1 MKKIRKIR
9 KLSRQA
15 KKVYLLK
22 SLAITM
28 LLFIT
33 ACTDNIKK
41 IDVQGTFIDIKQ
53 EVLSKFEGN
62 SEELPRQEK
71 IPVQFSKHVDGDTTQ
86 FLLSG
91 KQITVRYLLIDTP
104 ETVKPNTETQFLG
117 KEASDRTK
125 GLLEQAGTI
134 EIMLDNGD
142 SKDHYDRVLAYVFVD
157 GELVQDILVR
167 EGLARIAYVSEPNTT
182 YLEQLTASEN
192 SAKQQGI
199 GIWSVE

>member
-1 MKKIRKIR
+1 MKKNFRRLK
-9 KLSRQA
+9 KL
-15 KKVYLLK
+15 YLLK
-22 SLAITM
+22 SFIVTM

-33 ACTDNIKK
+33 ACSDNVKNIS
-41 IDVQGTFIDIKQ
+41 IQDTFSSVKE
-53 EVLSKFEGN
+53 EVLSKVQ
-62 SEELPRQEK
+62 SSSDVDLPRQER
-71 IPVQFSKHVDGDTTQ
+71 IPVQLKKHVDGDTSQ
-86 FLLSG
+86 FLLNG
-91 KQITVRYLLIDTP
+91 EKITVRYLLIDTP
-104 ETVKPNTETQFLG
+104 ETVKIGTEPQLFG

-125 GLLEQAGTI
+125 ALLEGAGTI

-142 SKDHYDRVLAYVFVD
+142 SKDHYKRILAYVFVD
-157 GELVQDILVR
+157 GELVQDVLVR